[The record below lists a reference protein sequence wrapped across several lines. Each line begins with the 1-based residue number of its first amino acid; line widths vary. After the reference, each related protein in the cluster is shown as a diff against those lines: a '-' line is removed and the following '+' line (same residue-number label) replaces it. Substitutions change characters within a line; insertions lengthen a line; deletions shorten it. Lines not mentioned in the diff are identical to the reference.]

1 MLANSGDL
9 GRSLIGESGLSLSL
23 PQEDIDH
30 PSKPPPVLDSG
41 KLALELLVNR
51 TVPQHEFPLVIE
63 TIVSNVK
70 AADIVECLQGSDAQT
85 FVDVIDE
92 ACHHFIPLLRI

>member
-1 MLANSGDL
+1 MFVNSGDL
-9 GRSLIGESGLSLSL
+9 SRSFIGENGLSLPL

-30 PSKPPPVLDSG
+30 PSEPPPVLDSG
-41 KLALELLVNR
+41 KLALERLVNR
-51 TVPQHEFPLVIE
+51 TVPQHELPLVVE

-85 FVDVIDE
+85 FIDVIDE